1 MQPDKRIGKV
11 YMKLNLVYENN
22 KSGQRLL
29 EAIKSRYQEA
39 SWNEFLLEGAP
50 YLYISLDNE
59 KTADVRTIN
68 SPQAIKRCFDQDSLI
83 SIMKANGINAGLEDV
98 AGFKIYEV
106 LVFDMKIIFIRQKV
120 GSKRG
125 TKVRYMRE
133 NQKTKVAEMAK
144 KALLLSGL
152 DLALIKIQLNSRK
165 RFQVIAAESSPSL
178 RDKDI
183 SVLLDE
189 LDKIYNYQKKEVKLG
204 ADPEFMIINN
214 RTGKLVS
221 ASTFFPAQGL
231 VGCDNIR
238 LPNRQQRPI
247 AELRPKPEK
256 SPLQLVA
263 NIRYALIRANS
274 MAAYSNVKWVAGSHP
289 VAGYSIGG
297 HIHFSNVNLN
307 AALIRALDNYLG
319 LLVFMIERS
328 KTACKRRKKYGLL
341 SEYREKNY
349 GGFEYRT
356 PGSWLMSQKIA
367 TGVLCLA
374 KIVAS
379 NYLQLSHNYLNTAE
393 AQAAFYSGNR
403 EYFMKDF
410 DQIWQDIQ
418 ETQLY
423 PKYAEEIEIIRWM
436 IKNDIQWDERMDIRK
451 GWSISSASRRSSKAA
466 LSNSRLS
473 RDSYRAQ
480 SGSSISSGS
489 RSSERRSSGRSTRRS
504 SRSGGGGNLSILDNN
519 INRYTVVI
527 TTSSLPVT
535 NTINPGTTGRIVAP
549 GGVRRFNHY
558 LVGPRRNL
566 QSKLPVGICKC
577 LAYKISGFKVLNHNL
592 YICYR
597 FVNVVYFTVNKTS
610 ALHHL
615 QGKGFTAG

>member
-1 MQPDKRIGKV
+1 
-11 YMKLNLVYENN
+11 MKLNLVYENN

-480 SGSSISSGS
+480 SGSSS
-489 RSSERRSSGRSTRRS
+489 
-504 SRSGGGGNLSILDNN
+504 
-519 INRYTVVI
+519 
-527 TTSSLPVT
+527 
-535 NTINPGTTGRIVAP
+535 
-549 GGVRRFNHY
+549 
-558 LVGPRRNL
+558 
-566 QSKLPVGICKC
+566 
-577 LAYKISGFKVLNHNL
+577 
-592 YICYR
+592 
-597 FVNVVYFTVNKTS
+597 
-610 ALHHL
+610 
-615 QGKGFTAG
+615 

>member
-1 MQPDKRIGKV
+1 VVR
-11 YMKLNLVYENN
+11 KLNLVYENN

-504 SRSGGGGNLSILDNN
+504 SRSGGGRNLSILDNN

-549 GGVRRFNHY
+549 GGVRR
-558 LVGPRRNL
+558 
-566 QSKLPVGICKC
+566 
-577 LAYKISGFKVLNHNL
+577 AIS
-592 YICYR
+592 C
-597 FVNVVYFTVNKTS
+597 S
-610 ALHHL
+610 
-615 QGKGFTAG
+615 

>member
-1 MQPDKRIGKV
+1 MMVDLAMGYKWTILQVLCLYFIIIADKRIGKV

-504 SRSGGGGNLSILDNN
+504 SRSGGGRNLSILDNN

-549 GGVRRFNHY
+549 GGVRR
-558 LVGPRRNL
+558 
-566 QSKLPVGICKC
+566 
-577 LAYKISGFKVLNHNL
+577 AIS
-592 YICYR
+592 C
-597 FVNVVYFTVNKTS
+597 S
-610 ALHHL
+610 
-615 QGKGFTAG
+615 